1 MINLVIIS
9 QISRI
14 NSSKIW
20 MILTIMTIIILWI
33 RMRMGRVLWIYLEL
47 QRLRRRMTQIVV
59 SCQGRLKLVAQSDD
73 LILILQK
80 YMYFILQMYDW
91 FFKKHSTKNRLFI
104 CIDMFLIIFA
114 SYLPVQSSFRKI
126 LLFY

>member
-1 MINLVIIS
+1 MIIS

-14 NSSKIW
+14 NSINHW
-20 MILTIMTIIILWI
+20 MILTMTIIILWWI
-33 RMRMGRVLWIYLEL
+33 RLWMWREKGWVLWIYLEL
-47 QRLRRRMTQIVV
+47 QWRRRRKTQIVV
-59 SCQGRLKLVAQSDD
+59 SCQGRLKIVAQSDD

-80 YMYFILQMYDW
+80 YMHFILQMYDW